1 MCGSTAVALNTCN
14 GNLMMDYP
22 AIDEINKI
30 TFVITVNFKVSL
42 SVMSLAS
49 LVHIASIISQKKV
62 SVKTYYNYF
71 PKS

>member
-30 TFVITVNFKVSL
+30 TFVIAVDFK
-42 SVMSLAS
+42 
-49 LVHIASIISQKKV
+49 ISGGFTDRTCFKFRSEKWHEPVKK
-62 SVKTYYNYF
+62 
-71 PKS
+71 

>member
-30 TFVITVNFKVSL
+30 TFVIAVDFK
-42 SVMSLAS
+42 
-49 LVHIASIISQKKV
+49 ISGRFTNRTGFEFRPEKGHVLLKKR
-62 SVKTYYNYF
+62 F
-71 PKS
+71 

>member
-30 TFVITVNFKVSL
+30 TFVIAVDFK
-42 SVMSLAS
+42 
-49 LVHIASIISQKKV
+49 ISGRFTNRTGFKF
-62 SVKTYYNYF
+62 SF
-71 PKS
+71 EKSHELLKNRF